1 MFFKIMDE
9 EAFLEVKK
17 KGTKQGREFNDSTG
31 EKAIQRRQ
39 RDLSLP
45 KEKSKSQ
52 MDYFAK
58 FCMK

>member
-1 MFFKIMDE
+1 MDE

-17 KGTKQGREFNDSTG
+17 KGTKQGREFDDSTG